1 MKFINYARQG
11 KKGTMRPTYETSE
24 DLEREG
30 AVAAIVESQWN
41 CKLVKLPKSYHLDF
55 AATRGGKCVAFCEV
69 KTRNYT
75 MEHIGQMGG
84 YLLSLQKWIAA
95 RNMSL
100 STAVPF
106 ILVVKTLDGVYYAAF
121 DTDFLPDNLLVRGRK
136 DRGDW
141 QDIEPC
147 VLLKTHRFIKIAD

>member
-1 MKFINYARQG
+1 
-11 KKGTMRPTYETSE
+11 
-24 DLEREG
+24 
-30 AVAAIVESQWN
+30 
-41 CKLVKLPKSYHLDF
+41 
-55 AATRGGKCVAFCEV
+55 
-69 KTRNYT
+69 

-147 VLLKTHRFIKIAD
+147 ILLKTHRFTKIADQV